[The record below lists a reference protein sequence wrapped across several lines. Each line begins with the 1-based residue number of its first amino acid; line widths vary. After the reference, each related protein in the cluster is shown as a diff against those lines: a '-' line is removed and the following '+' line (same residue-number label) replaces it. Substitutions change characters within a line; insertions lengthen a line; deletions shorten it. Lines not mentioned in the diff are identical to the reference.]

1 MSALSVDFAFK
12 ETYSIED
19 LLAIM
24 RILRG
29 ENGCPWDR
37 EQTHQSI
44 RNNFIEETYE
54 AVEAIDNSD
63 PVLLEEELGDVLLQ
77 VVYHAEMEREAG
89 RFSFEDVADGICQK
103 LIQRHPHIFGDV
115 VAGTTDEVLDNW
127 DEIKKKTK
135 GQTTYTDT
143 LKSVPK
149 VFPSLMRAAK
159 VQKRAAKSGFAY
171 PDGNW
176 AMEALSSEVEELR
189 EALRQNDL
197 SAASEELGDLLLSAA
212 NLSRYLDVDAEEC
225 LGTSCD
231 KFISRFERLEEL
243 AASRKVDMKKASP
256 QEIIALWEEAKR
268 QHKSPNSSI

>member
-1 MSALSVDFAFK
+1 MSVDFAFK

-89 RFSFEDVADGICQK
+89 RLSFEDVADGICQK

-176 AMEALSSEVEELR
+176 AMEDLSSEVEELR

-268 QHKSPNSSI
+268 QHKSPNPSI

>member
-1 MSALSVDFAFK
+1 MATLS
-12 ETYSIED
+12 
-19 LLAIM
+19 
-24 RILRG
+24 
-29 ENGCPWDR
+29 P
-37 EQTHQSI
+37 
-44 RNNFIEETYE
+44 
-54 AVEAIDNSD
+54 
-63 PVLLEEELGDVLLQ
+63 
-77 VVYHAEMEREAG
+77 
-89 RFSFEDVADGICQK
+89 
-103 LIQRHPHIFGDV
+103 
-115 VAGTTDEVLDNW
+115 GTTDEVLDNW
-127 DEIKKKTK
+127 DEIKKKN
-135 GQTTYTDT
+135 QRATTYTDT

>member
-1 MSALSVDFAFK
+1 MSAVSVDFAFK
-12 ETYSIED
+12 ETYSIDD

-54 AVEAIDNSD
+54 AVEAIDNCD
-63 PVLLEEELGDVLLQ
+63 PVLLQEELGDVLLQ
-77 VVYHAEMEREAG
+77 VIYHAEMERETG
-89 RFSFEDVADGICQK
+89 RFSFGDVVDGICQK

-115 VAGTTDEVLDNW
+115 VASTTVEVLDSW

-159 VQKRAAKSGFAY
+159 IQKRAAKSGFAY
-171 PDGNW
+171 PDANW
-176 AMEALSSEVEELR
+176 AMDGLVSEMQELQD
-189 EALRQNDL
+189 ALRQGDP
-197 SAASEELGDLLLSAA
+197 AAAKEELGDLLLSAA

-225 LGTSCD
+225 LGASCD
-231 KFISRFERLEEL
+231 KFISRFEQLEEL
-243 AASRKVDMKKASP
+243 AASKKVDMHEAAP
-256 QEIIALWEEAKR
+256 QELIALWEEAKER
-268 QHKSPNSSI
+268 QKS

>member
-176 AMEALSSEVEELR
+176 AMEAFPARWRNFGRRCGRTTYPLPVRNWATCCFQRPICPGIWMWMRKSASAPPATNSFPGLR
-189 EALRQNDL
+189 
-197 SAASEELGDLLLSAA
+197 G
-212 NLSRYLDVDAEEC
+212 
-225 LGTSCD
+225 
-231 KFISRFERLEEL
+231 
-243 AASRKVDMKKASP
+243 
-256 QEIIALWEEAKR
+256 W
-268 QHKSPNSSI
+268 KS

>member
-29 ENGCPWDR
+29 EKWLPPGIGNRPISPSATILSRRPTKRWR
-37 EQTHQSI
+37 PST
-44 RNNFIEETYE
+44 T
-54 AVEAIDNSD
+54 AT

-197 SAASEELGDLLLSAA
+197 SAASEELGDLVAFGRPTYPGTWSE
-212 NLSRYLDVDAEEC
+212 AEEC

-256 QEIIALWEEAKR
+256 KR
-268 QHKSPNSSI
+268 